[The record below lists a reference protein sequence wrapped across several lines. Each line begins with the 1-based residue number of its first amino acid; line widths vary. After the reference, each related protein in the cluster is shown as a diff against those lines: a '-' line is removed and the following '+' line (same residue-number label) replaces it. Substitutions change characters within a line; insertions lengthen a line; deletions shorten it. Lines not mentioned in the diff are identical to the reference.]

1 MALLVVLAVGADDDV
16 VGADERVE
24 AALVSPCVPHAATE
38 NAVRPANA
46 SSAPR
51 ANRGW
56 ASVWVGVIDAL
67 RDRRMGQ
74 LSVLTAAGVG
84 LRPVAKLLWMSWRAA
99 SRDPPDETDA
109 ILSGSVVIGV
119 DRYASDFLVSR
130 LQYESERGVIPD

>member
-1 MALLVVLAVGADDDV
+1 MLPDTDAMRPLTWPFSLCSPWGADDDV

-84 LRPVAKLLWMSWRAA
+84 LRPVC
-99 SRDPPDETDA
+99 
-109 ILSGSVVIGV
+109 GV
-119 DRYASDFLVSR
+119 AVGCVMACR
-130 LQYESERGVIPD
+130 LTRSAG